1 MALRIQK
8 GVVNVIDA
16 MWRLPAFLKWLCGTA
31 WTTSRK
37 ISWRSV
43 IMITTVWGRLWQMH
57 DETKALVLFSPKALL
72 KRFKKDH
79 VFLNKGKEEEAQ
91 IDLAEEIEDSPAEHT
106 GRLKGGPGGVEEG
119 EPREYTTRQ
128 RVGLF
133 LGPLLFVIM
142 FLVPTPSGMEP
153 LAQKMAAVALLM
165 ATWWMTEAIPIPAT
179 SLLPITLFPL
189 LGIMHTKKAAAPYA
203 SHLIFLFMGGFIIAL
218 AMQRWNLHR
227 RIAMN
232 IVRIVGFSPGRL
244 IFGFMAAT
252 AVLSAFVSNTATTV
266 MMMPIGLA
274 IIQHVI
280 SEGKKEGLDKSI
292 DFSPEKFAFGLN
304 LMLGIAYAASI
315 GGIATLI
322 GTPPNTVLAGYLTKT
337 YGYEITFAKWMMVG
351 VPLVVVML
359 PLCWLWLTKVANPM
373 KLTKVPGGRDLIS
386 SELKAMGSMSSGERW
401 TAIVFALTAL
411 GWIFRSSLGVHVFA
425 DPKLVTDAAIAM
437 TGALILFVIPINW
450 RKNEFVMNWHW
461 ASKMPW
467 GVLILFGGG
476 LSMAGGFKVTNLANW
491 IGSQVGL
498 LEAAPVLVLI
508 IAVAT
513 LIIFLTELTSNTA
526 TSAMVMPILSAVA
539 IGLGQSPLL
548 LIVPAAIAAS
558 CAFMLPVATPP
569 NAIVFGSGYVTIPQM
584 VKSGFGLN
592 ILGII
597 LTVLLTYLVVMPVF
611 GIQID
616 VVPDWALNALN

>member
-1 MALRIQK
+1 MS
-8 GVVNVIDA
+8 GY
-16 MWRLPAFLKWLCGTA
+16 AFWN
-31 WTTSRK
+31 
-37 ISWRSV
+37 
-43 IMITTVWGRLWQMH
+43 RLWEMH
-57 DETKALVLFSPKALL
+57 DETKSLISFNPKKLI
-72 KRFKKDH
+72 KRFSKDDVSLPAIH
-79 VFLNKGKEEEAQ
+79 REKDV
-91 IDLAEEIEDSPAEHT
+91 DLAEKLEEAPAEHIE
-106 GRLKGGPGGVEEG
+106 RLQIGPGGVDEG
-119 EPREYTTRQ
+119 EPREYTMRQ
-128 RVGLF
+128 KIGLV
-133 LGPLLFVIM
+133 LGPVLFM
-142 FLVPTPSGMEP
+142 LMLFMPTPSGMEHD
-153 LAQKMAAVALLM
+153 AQKMAAVACLM

-179 SLLPITLFPL
+179 SLIPIALFPL
-189 LGIMHTKKAAAPYA
+189 MGIMHTKKAAAPYA

-232 IVRIVGFSPGRL
+232 IVKLVGFSPGRL

-274 IIQHVI
+274 VITHVI
-280 SEGKKEGLDKSI
+280 TEGKKEGLDKTI

-315 GGIATLI
+315 GGVATLI
-322 GTPPNTVLAGYLTKT
+322 GTPPNTILAGYLQKT
-337 YGYEITFAKWMMVG
+337 YGYEITFASWMKVG
-351 VPLVVVML
+351 VPLVVIFL
-359 PLCWLWLTKVANPM
+359 PLCWLWLIKIANPM
-373 KLTKVPGGRDLIS
+373 KLEKVPGGRDLIT
-386 SELKAMGSMSSGERW
+386 SELKTMGKMSSGERW
-401 TAIVFALTAL
+401 TALVFGLTAF
-411 GWIFRSSLGVHVFA
+411 GWIFRKNLGFMFY
-425 DPKLVTDAAIAM
+425 DPKMITDAAIAM
-437 TGALILFVIPINW
+437 TGALVLFLIPINLK
-450 RKNEFVMNWHW
+450 KNIFVMDWHW

-476 LSMAGGFKVTNLANW
+476 LSMASGFKVTELATW

-498 LEAAPVLVLI
+498 LDQAPILLLI

-539 IGLGQSPLL
+539 IGLGQNPLL
-548 LIVPAAIAAS
+548 LVVPAAIAAS

-592 ILGII
+592 IIGIVI
-597 LTVLLTYLVVMPVF
+597 TVAITYLVVLPMFDVQV
-611 GIQID
+611 G
-616 VVPDWALNALN
+616 VVPDWAMVVVR